1 MQNEKNQLATAT
13 EIAPQL
19 PEQKPAPG
27 ARKRGLWNRLPAVV
41 KIVLTLPVVM
51 ALLGAEVEL
60 RLAPQLDLVLT
71 AAGIFVTWTWLS
83 GTSSSIP

>member
-1 MQNEKNQLATAT
+1 MQNKKNQLTT
-13 EIAPQL
+13 GKIEPQRHG
-19 PEQKPAPG
+19 QAPAPVG
-27 ARKRGLWNRLPAVV
+27 RKRGLWNRLPAAV

-71 AAGIFVTWTWLS
+71 AASVCAMWAWLS
-83 GTSSSIP
+83 GGPSSMV